1 MVETGGRIVVRW
13 REPRHYAGPV
23 SPFSKGGI
31 ALGLVMALFFVFAA
45 SWNMA
50 AYTFWSILAYG
61 LTFTLLLMGIAV
73 RAWLLLGV
81 DVWVWVP
88 FVASAYIL
96 AWLVPA
102 LWPKISCILWREQ
115 VAPQTKVGRA
125 LFAIALCLAP
135 GVGVMGALLGMF
147 SSRRGE
153 LSRAYLVMA
162 LLFSAVAIVISFA
175 FSYQLWPHRPWAQD
189 RPARKAG
196 A

>member
-1 MVETGGRIVVRW
+1 MVEKGGGIVVRW

-102 LWPKISCILWREQ
+102 LRCTPNFGHFSGTGFVMPR
-115 VAPQTKVGRA
+115 PQA
-125 LFAIALCLAP
+125 LGLDVPLRCLIAN
-135 GVGVMGALLGMF
+135 
-147 SSRRGE
+147 R
-153 LSRAYLVMA
+153 
-162 LLFSAVAIVISFA
+162 
-175 FSYQLWPHRPWAQD
+175 
-189 RPARKAG
+189 
-196 A
+196 